1 VGLRG
6 VFDRAAL
13 RDLADS
19 DTSLHFI
26 DPAGDI
32 TTLFGQYREQ
42 AIWLTLISY
51 VFVLLLLMV
60 RYGLKGGIQIMLT
73 PVLAGVLSFATLT
86 LIGES
91 ISLFNV
97 MALLLVLGIGVDYA
111 IFFRET
117 GTDSPATYFAIALS
131 SITTLSA
138 FGLLAFSETA
148 AIHAFGLT
156 VLIGIFVAFLLS
168 PSAERRPDTS
178 APR

>member
-1 VGLRG
+1 
-6 VFDRAAL
+6 
-13 RDLADS
+13 
-19 DTSLHFI
+19 
-26 DPAGDI
+26 
-32 TTLFGQYREQ
+32 
-42 AIWLTLISY
+42 
-51 VFVLLLLMV
+51 
-60 RYGLKGGIQIMLT
+60 
-73 PVLAGVLSFATLT
+73 
-86 LIGES
+86 
-91 ISLFNV
+91 

-117 GTDSPATYFAIALS
+117 GTDSPATFFAIALS

-168 PSAERRPDTS
+168 PSAGRRPDTS